1 MEKTHTNPP
10 RSPWYSQCLPG
21 TEDDPLPYAE
31 DVPIQTSTFQT
42 TITVTGGSRPTVVT
56 TYITYLTPEPTPD
69 PSSYVVISGVTYTY
83 VSDSPSTRYP
93 GVLPRRNAVITG
105 TPAGAH
111 AATPTTLQDG
121 QYWIRAVASPN
132 FHKYLQTSPANEVG
146 VAVLG
151 SSKTA
156 GQFSVADGQL
166 VEWTGEGGSPL
177 YLNVEK
183 PADLT
188 QRTLA
193 TWFNTT
199 KNEFG
204 TFVFQG
210 DALTWSTPEIN
221 RQNLAAWLVCKNQAL
236 FINTGAY
243 AYQTPEGCADQTV
256 RISFFFLKSLGLC
269 VVEVSCCWGDDG
281 DIIARRACAD
291 SVRFSRSTTTTTRP
305 QTTEELT

>member
-1 MEKTHTNPP
+1 MFSMALRAVIPAFLLAGVVIAQDQVQTQWGQCAGSAFAGPTICPQDSYCSFGN
-10 RSPWYSQCLPG
+10 PWYSQCLPG

-93 GVLPRRNAVITG
+93 GVLPRRDAVITG

-156 GQFSVADGQL
+156 GQFSVAGGQL

-221 RQNLAAWLVCKNQAL
+221 RQNLAAWLVCKNQEL

-243 AYQTPEGCADQTV
+243 AYQTPEGCADQT
-256 RISFFFLKSLGLC
+256 IHYYNDKTAN
-269 VVEVSCCWGDDG
+269 D
-281 DIIARRACAD
+281 
-291 SVRFSRSTTTTTRP
+291 
-305 QTTEELT
+305 